1 MLSSTPNS
9 FLFYLLVCD
18 SAFLSFSALP
28 FILLPSNLNGEGIDL
43 DGPFFERLRVRGKV
57 FRFFFVWVFVIF
69 NILGARI
76 CVPLPVVPV

>member
-28 FILLPSNLNGEGIDL
+28 FLLLHSNLNGEGIDL
-43 DGPFFERLRVRGKV
+43 DGPFFERLGVRGKV
-57 FRFFFVWVFVIF
+57 FRGFFVWVFVIF
-69 NILGARI
+69 NILGANL
-76 CVPLPVVPV
+76 CAPVVPV